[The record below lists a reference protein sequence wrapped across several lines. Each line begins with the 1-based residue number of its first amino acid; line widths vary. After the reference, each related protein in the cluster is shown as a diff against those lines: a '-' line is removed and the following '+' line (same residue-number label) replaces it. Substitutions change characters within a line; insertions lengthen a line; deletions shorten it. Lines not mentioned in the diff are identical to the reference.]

1 MLPLQVKRSTF
12 GSPPNDRVISLSLCE
27 VLSLCLSKCYLQGFA
42 LWNFVPIF
50 CFICS
55 ISTKSMK
62 FYHDISTGNFV
73 SGEFCFALASLV
85 VTILYAFIGR
95 KSFFYSSRC
104 VSCQCPCELCSCI
117 SFRRHFPIS
126 KFFHSSISLSPRC
139 ITITSVQN
147 VFMLRSCWEEWWRQ
161 C

>member
-1 MLPLQVKRSTF
+1 MKFFLYAYLSVTCRALLSETL
-12 GSPPNDRVISLSLCE
+12 SPSSVLFVAFLLSL
-27 VLSLCLSKCYLQGFA
+27 
-42 LWNFVPIF
+42 
-50 CFICS
+50 
-55 ISTKSMK
+55 K

-117 SFRRHFPIS
+117 SFRRQFPIS
-126 KFFHSSISLSPRC
+126 KVFHSSISLSPRC

-147 VFMLRSCWEEWWRQ
+147 VFMLRSC
-161 C
+161 